1 MLGGLV
7 TEARSAFA
15 DPLVLLAWVL
25 LVLVIHLL
33 PVSGWQSTN
42 LSADIPVEIAAAM
55 ILSPIECGLIGFL
68 GAFDKREFQGQITP
82 LKSFFNRS
90 QIGLTYFLVS
100 LLAHT
105 LTRSPTETQL
115 LVPLAFLL
123 LATSLVTNYALV
135 TVAISL
141 EHGYALSDIVRRL
154 RLGMFGDFVVAF
166 VAWAVLGAMLVTLY
180 DRLHLW
186 ALVSFLAPTLLGR
199 QVLSRS
205 QDFVDTTRAYRS
217 REKVLAEISKRISE
231 ERSDERKLIAAN
243 LHDEVLQP
251 LFKVSLMAHVIKA
264 DLASGRLLEID
275 DDLPELLTA
284 AELAAR
290 TLREA
295 IGDLRRS
302 TLGRGGVSS
311 ALSSLTRGLA
321 SQTGI
326 HFEAR
331 IDHVTTDP
339 ARELVLYQVAK
350 EAVTNSVSHSKA
362 GNIWIELVQDSSA
375 IRLTVRD
382 DGVGF
387 DPLLEQRGH
396 YGIHIM
402 RERAAA
408 VGGQLA
414 VTSSP
419 GEGCSVTMVCSVVS
433 A

>member
-1 MLGGLV
+1 
-7 TEARSAFA
+7 
-15 DPLVLLAWVL
+15 
-25 LVLVIHLL
+25 
-33 PVSGWQSTN
+33 
-42 LSADIPVEIAAAM
+42 
-55 ILSPIECGLIGFL
+55 
-68 GAFDKREFQGQITP
+68 
-82 LKSFFNRS
+82 
-90 QIGLTYFLVS
+90 
-100 LLAHT
+100 
-105 LTRSPTETQL
+105 
-115 LVPLAFLL
+115 
-123 LATSLVTNYALV
+123 
-135 TVAISL
+135 
-141 EHGYALSDIVRRL
+141 HGYALSEIVRRL
-154 RLGMFGDFVVAF
+154 RLGTFGDFVVAF

-205 QDFVDTTRAYRS
+205 QDFVDTARAYRS
-217 REKVLAEISKRISE
+217 RDKVLAEISKRISE

-264 DLASGRLLEID
+264 DMASGRLLEID

-284 AELAAR
+284 AELASR
-290 TLREA
+290 TLREV

-331 IDHVTTDP
+331 IDDVTTDP

-350 EAVTNSVSHSKA
+350 EALTNSVAHSEA
-362 GNIWIELVQDSSA
+362 DNIWIELVQDPSG

-387 DPLLEQRGH
+387 DPLLEHRGH

-402 RERAAA
+402 RERAIAI
-408 VGGQLA
+408 GGQLA
-414 VTSSP
+414 LTSFP
-419 GEGCSVTMVCSVVS
+419 GSGCSVAMICSVVS